1 MTPKLEAALAAIQP
15 LSPAER
21 QQLLQIL
28 TQDQLAEN
36 SLAELKSLS
45 LQFWQGTSLQQLRT
59 TQTPAT
65 IHNLKDLA
73 ADFWPQEDSIEDF
86 LAFLHQQRQEV
97 I

>member
-36 SLAELKSLS
+36 SLTELKSLS
-45 LQFWQGTSLQQLRT
+45 LQFWQGTSLQHLRT
-59 TQTPAT
+59 TQTPVT
-65 IHNLKDLA
+65 VHNLKDLA

>member
-45 LQFWQGTSLQQLRT
+45 LQFWQGVSLQQLRT
-59 TQTPAT
+59 TQTSVT
-65 IHNLKDLA
+65 VHNLKDLA

>member
-36 SLAELKSLS
+36 SLTELKSLS

-59 TQTPAT
+59 TQTPVT
-65 IHNLKDLA
+65 VHNLKDLA

>member
-45 LQFWQGTSLQQLRT
+45 LQFWQGVSLQQLRT
-59 TQTPAT
+59 TQTPVT
-65 IHNLKDLA
+65 VHNLKDLA